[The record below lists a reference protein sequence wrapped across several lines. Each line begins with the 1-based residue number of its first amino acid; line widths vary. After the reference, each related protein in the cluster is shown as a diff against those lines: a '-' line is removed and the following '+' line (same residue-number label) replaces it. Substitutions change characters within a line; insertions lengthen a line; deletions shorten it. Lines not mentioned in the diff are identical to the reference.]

1 MKREFT
7 QEQKDAF
14 KEKALQA
21 KKEVA
26 AMEADNMAM
35 MMDPQQFKHF
45 LEVSR
50 LFTEYSDCNKW
61 LIFIQCIQRGMLPQK
76 VASYTT
82 WKKLHHQVKKGE
94 KSLKIYAPVTYGRFQ
109 SNETVPA
116 TAQDVE
122 AMEEYDNEHK
132 NVVKGYKVVS
142 VFELKQTEGD
152 PLNIVEVPT
161 ITWQQAIKEAKAL
174 KLPKRYDE
182 ALKEAIKAME
192 EKAAAEKAINKESA
206 IDAVEVKQEETKE
219 ETAPAVSSSGS
230 SVDLHFSEDGSLI
243 LLPFTNENGSFKLVS
258 DVIYN
263 ENKTSNAMIKTIY
276 NKLVKSCDGNMV
288 RSFFKWSAANEYCT
302 PARKHD
308 INVILGTEK
317 EFEHLK
323 LKKSLIDIQRLNGC
337 ITKQGYTITIDG
349 INLIVHKEGKANY
362 IISEEST
369 GLRIAGGYSSLTG
382 IKELLSNGFNGT
394 IEKVKNLLD
403 NPTKQIIE
411 AREAMNQYK
420 QTGRTLTA

>member
-192 EKAAAEKAINKESA
+192 EKAADEKAINKESA
-206 IDAVEVKQEETKE
+206 IDAVEVKQEKAKEEEAHASSSYHLDIQENKAGAVVKLPYLNANGFYTLAADLFAKNGISFSKCKQIASMLKKTCGKEATNAFLEYNTTLEECSNQRKYEINILLGKEESEKKLTYKKDLVDFLNVTTGKYETKKGYTTTVNGVKFHLVKVNDCYRLIDTLTGLE
-219 ETAPAVSSSGS
+219 VSNSG
-230 SVDLHFSEDGSLI
+230 LR
-243 LLPFTNENGSFKLVS
+243 FTNKTGYEPRMIEFSKLQS
-258 DVIYN
+258 YLDAAKNSPYR
-263 ENKTSNAMIKTIY
+263 
-276 NKLVKSCDGNMV
+276 NKL
-288 RSFFKWSAANEYCT
+288 REY
-302 PARKHD
+302 
-308 INVILGTEK
+308 
-317 EFEHLK
+317 
-323 LKKSLIDIQRLNGC
+323 Q
-337 ITKQGYTITIDG
+337 
-349 INLIVHKEGKANY
+349 
-362 IISEEST
+362 ES
-369 GLRIAGGYSSLTG
+369 
-382 IKELLSNGFNGT
+382 
-394 IEKVKNLLD
+394 
-403 NPTKQIIE
+403 
-411 AREAMNQYK
+411 
-420 QTGRTLTA
+420 RTLTA

>member
-7 QEQKDAF
+7 QVQKDAF

-94 KSLKIYAPVTYGRFQ
+94 KSIKIYAPVTYGRFQ

-116 TAQDVE
+116 TTQDVE

-152 PLNIVEVPT
+152 PLSIVEVPT
-161 ITWQQAIKEAKAL
+161 ITWQQAIKEAKSL

-182 ALKEAIKAME
+182 ALQEAIKAME
-192 EKAAAEKAINKESA
+192 EKAAAEKAIKKESA
-206 IDAVEVKQEETKE
+206 IDVEAKTETKE
-219 ETAPAVSSSGS
+219 ETAPDVSSSVS
-230 SVDLHFSEDGSLI
+230 SAYLHFSEDGSLI
-243 LLPFTNENGSFKLVS
+243 LLPFKNENGYFKLVS

-276 NKLVKSCDGNMV
+276 NKLVKTCNIDMV
-288 RSFFKWSAANEYCT
+288 ENFFRWSANNPDCT
-302 PARKHD
+302 SARKHE
-308 INVILGTEK
+308 INVILGTEEK
-317 EFEHLK
+317 QEVPK
-323 LKKSLIDIQRLNGC
+323 LKKSLVDVYENNGLK
-337 ITKQGYTITIDG
+337 TVSGYTTTIDG
-349 INLIVHKEGKANY
+349 VELAIYKKNRNDYVINEL
-362 IISEEST
+362 SS
-369 GLRIAGGYSSLTG
+369 GLRIGGGYSSLTG

-394 IEKVKNLLD
+394 IDKVKKLLD
-403 NPTKQIIE
+403 NPTKQITE

-420 QTGRTLTA
+420 QKGRTLTA

>member
-7 QEQKDAF
+7 QEQKEHF
-14 KEKALQA
+14 KANALQA

-94 KSLKIYAPVTYGRFQ
+94 KAIKIYAPVTYGRYQ
-109 SNETVPA
+109 SDEKVPA
-116 TAQDVE
+116 TLKDVE

-182 ALKEAIKAME
+182 ALQEAIKAME
-192 EKAAAEKAINKESA
+192 EKAAAEKAINKETA
-206 IDAVEVKQEETKE
+206 IDVEAKTETNE
-219 ETAPAVSSSGS
+219 GTAPAVSSSGS
-230 SVDLHFSEDGSLI
+230 SVDLHFSEDGRLI
-243 LLPFTNENGSFKLVS
+243 LLQFINENGSFKLVS

-276 NKLVKSCDGNMV
+276 NKLVKSCDENMV
-288 RSFFKWSAANEYCT
+288 RSFFEWSAKNPDCT

-308 INVILGTEK
+308 INVILGTEEK
-317 EFEHLK
+317 QEVPK
-323 LKKSLIDIQRLNGC
+323 LKKSLVDVYENNGLK
-337 ITKQGYTITIDG
+337 TVSGYTATIDG
-349 INLIVHKEGKANY
+349 VELAIYKKNRNDYVINEL
-362 IISEEST
+362 SS
-369 GLRIAGGYSSLTG
+369 GLRIGGGYSSLTG

-403 NPTKQIIE
+403 NPTKQITE

-420 QTGRTLTA
+420 QKGRTLTA

>member
-94 KSLKIYAPVTYGRFQ
+94 KAIKIYAPVTYGRFQ

-116 TAQDVE
+116 TTQDVE

-182 ALKEAIKAME
+182 ALQEAIKAME
-192 EKAAAEKAINKESA
+192 EKAEAEANINKAEA
-206 IDAVEVKQEETKE
+206 IDVTEAKE
-219 ETAPAVSSSGS
+219 ETAPAVSSETS
-230 SVDLHFSEDGSLI
+230 SYEDLQFTEDGSLI
-243 LLPFTNENGSFKLVS
+243 VLPFTNENGSFKLVS

-276 NKLVKSCDGNMV
+276 NKLIKTCDENMV
-288 RSFFKWSAANEYCT
+288 RSFFKWSANNTDCT
-302 PARKHD
+302 PTRKHE
-308 INVILGTEK
+308 INVILGTEEK
-317 EFEHLK
+317 QEAPK
-323 LKKSLIDIQRLNGC
+323 LKKSLVDVYENNGLK
-337 ITKQGYTITIDG
+337 TVSGYTTTIDG
-349 INLIVHKEGKANY
+349 VELAIYKKNRNDYVINEL
-362 IISEEST
+362 SS
-369 GLRIAGGYSSLTG
+369 GLRIGGGYSSLTG

-403 NPTKQIIE
+403 NPTKQITE

-420 QTGRTLTA
+420 QTGRTLAA

>member
-7 QEQKDAF
+7 QEQKEHF
-14 KEKALQA
+14 KANALQA

-94 KSLKIYAPVTYGRFQ
+94 KAIKIYAPVTYGRFQ

-116 TAQDVE
+116 TAQDVQ
-122 AMEEYDNEHK
+122 AMEEYDEQHK
-132 NVVKGYKVVS
+132 DVVKGYKVVS

-161 ITWQQAIKEAKAL
+161 ITWQQAIKEAKSL

-182 ALKEAIKAME
+182 ALQEAIKAME
-192 EKAAAEKAINKESA
+192 EKAAAEASINKAEA
-206 IDAVEVKQEETKE
+206 IDVTEAKTETKE
-219 ETAPAVSSSGS
+219 GTAPAVSSFGS

-243 LLPFTNENGSFKLVS
+243 VLPFKNENGSFKLVS

-276 NKLVKSCDGNMV
+276 NKLVKSCDENMV
-288 RSFFKWSAANEYCT
+288 ISFFEWSAKNPDCT
-302 PARKHD
+302 PARKHE
-308 INVILGTEK
+308 INVILGTEEK
-317 EFEHLK
+317 QEVPK
-323 LKKSLIDIQRLNGC
+323 LKKSLVDVYENNGLK
-337 ITKQGYTITIDG
+337 TVSGYTTTVDG
-349 INLIVHKEGKANY
+349 VELAIYKKNRNDYVINEL
-362 IISEEST
+362 SS
-369 GLRIAGGYSSLTG
+369 GLRIGGGYSSLTVV
-382 IKELLSNGFNGT
+382 KELLSDGFNGT
-394 IEKVKNLLD
+394 IKKAKNLLD
-403 NPTKQIIE
+403 NPTKQILE
-411 AREAMNQYK
+411 ACEAMSKYK

>member
-7 QEQKDAF
+7 QEQKEQF
-14 KEKALQA
+14 KANALQA

-94 KSLKIYAPVTYGRFQ
+94 KAIKIYAPVTYGRFQ

-116 TAQDVE
+116 TAKDVE
-122 AMEEYDNEHK
+122 AMEEYDEQHK
-132 NVVKGYKVVS
+132 DVVKGYKVVS

-161 ITWQQAIKEAKAL
+161 ITWQQAIKEAKSL

-182 ALKEAIKAME
+182 ALQEAIKAME
-192 EKAAAEKAINKESA
+192 EKAAAEANINKAEA
-206 IDAVEVKQEETKE
+206 IDVTEAKE
-219 ETAPAVSSSGS
+219 ETAPAVSSETS
-230 SVDLHFSEDGSLI
+230 SYEDLQFTEDGSLI
-243 LLPFTNENGSFKLVS
+243 VLPFTNENGSFKLVS

-276 NKLVKSCDGNMV
+276 NKLVKTCNIDMV
-288 RSFFKWSAANEYCT
+288 ENFFRWSATNPDCT
-302 PARKHD
+302 SIRKHE
-308 INVILGTEK
+308 INVILGTEEK
-317 EFEHLK
+317 QEVPK
-323 LKKSLIDIQRLNGC
+323 LKKSLVDVYENNGLK
-337 ITKQGYTITIDG
+337 TVSGYTTTVDG
-349 INLIVHKEGKANY
+349 VELAIYKKNRNDYVINEL
-362 IISEEST
+362 SS
-369 GLRIAGGYSSLTG
+369 GLRIGGGYSSLTVV
-382 IKELLSNGFNGT
+382 KELLSDGFNGT
-394 IEKVKNLLD
+394 IKKVKDLLD
-403 NPTKQIIE
+403 NPTKQILE
-411 AREAMNQYK
+411 ACEAMNQYK

>member
-45 LEVSR
+45 IEVSR

-94 KSLKIYAPVTYGRFQ
+94 KAIKIYAPVTYGRFQ
-109 SNETVPA
+109 STETVPA
-116 TAQDVE
+116 TKQDVE

-152 PLNIVEVPT
+152 PLNIVEAPT

-182 ALKEAIKAME
+182 ALQEAIKAME
-192 EKAAAEKAINKESA
+192 EKAAAEKAINKKSA
-206 IDAVEVKQEETKE
+206 IDVEAKTETKE
-219 ETAPAVSSSGS
+219 GTAPAVSSSGS

-243 LLPFTNENGSFKLVS
+243 VLPFKNENGSFKLVI

-276 NKLVKSCDGNMV
+276 NKLVKTCDVDMV

-302 PARKHD
+302 PARKHE
-308 INVILGTEK
+308 INVILGTEEK
-317 EFEHLK
+317 QEVPK
-323 LKKSLIDIQRLNGC
+323 LKKSLVDVYESNGF
-337 ITKQGYTITIDG
+337 TTVSGYKTTVSGVELAIYKKNRNDYV
-349 INLIVHKEGKANY
+349 INEL
-362 IISEEST
+362 SS
-369 GLRIAGGYSSLTG
+369 GLRIGGGYSSLSEVKDL
-382 IKELLSNGFNGT
+382 ISNGFNGT
-394 IEKVKNLLD
+394 IEKVKNLVE
-403 NPTKQIIE
+403 NPTKQILE
-411 AREAMNQYK
+411 AREAMNQYR
-420 QTGRTLTA
+420 QTGRTLAA

>member
-1 MKREFT
+1 MKKEFT

-94 KSLKIYAPVTYGRFQ
+94 KAIKIYAPVTYGRFQ

-116 TAQDVE
+116 TTQDVE

-182 ALKEAIKAME
+182 ALQEAIKAME
-192 EKAAAEKAINKESA
+192 EKAAAEANINKAEA
-206 IDAVEVKQEETKE
+206 IDVTEAKE

-276 NKLVKSCDGNMV
+276 NKLVKSCDTDMV
-288 RSFFKWSAANEYCT
+288 ENFFRWSATNPDCT
-302 PARKHD
+302 PIRKHE
-308 INVILGTEK
+308 INVILGTEEK
-317 EFEHLK
+317 QEAPK
-323 LKKSLIDIQRLNGC
+323 LKKSLVDVYESNGLR
-337 ITKQGYTITIDG
+337 TVSGYKTTVSGVELAIYKKNRNDYV
-349 INLIVHKEGKANY
+349 INEL
-362 IISEEST
+362 SS
-369 GLRIAGGYSSLTG
+369 GLRIGGGYSSLTEVKDL
-382 IKELLSNGFNGT
+382 ISNGFNGT
-394 IEKVKNLLD
+394 IEKVKNLLE
-403 NPTKQIIE
+403 NPTKQILE
-411 AREAMNQYK
+411 AREAMNQYR
-420 QTGRTLTA
+420 QTGRTLAA

>member
-7 QEQKDAF
+7 QEQKEQF
-14 KEKALQA
+14 KANALQA

-26 AMEADNMAM
+26 AIEADNMAM

-94 KSLKIYAPVTYGRFQ
+94 KAIKIYAPVTYGRYQ
-109 SNETVPA
+109 SDEKVPA
-116 TAQDVE
+116 TVQDVE

-182 ALKEAIKAME
+182 ALQEAIKAME
-192 EKAAAEKAINKESA
+192 EKAAAEANINKAEA
-206 IDAVEVKQEETKE
+206 IDVTEEKE
-219 ETAPAVSSSGS
+219 ETSPAVSSETS
-230 SVDLHFSEDGSLI
+230 SYEDLQFTEDGSLI
-243 LLPFTNENGSFKLVS
+243 VLPFTNENGSFKLVS

-276 NKLVKSCDGNMV
+276 NKLVKTCNIDMV
-288 RSFFKWSAANEYCT
+288 ENFFRWSATNPDCT
-302 PARKHD
+302 PSRKHE
-308 INVILGTEK
+308 INVILGTEEK
-317 EFEHLK
+317 QEVPK
-323 LKKSLIDIQRLNGC
+323 LKKSLVDVYENNGLRTVSGY
-337 ITKQGYTITIDG
+337 ITTIDG
-349 INLIVHKEGKANY
+349 VELAIYKKNRNDYVINEL
-362 IISEEST
+362 SS
-369 GLRIAGGYSSLTG
+369 GLRICGGYSSLTG

-403 NPTKQIIE
+403 NPTKQITE

>member
-45 LEVSR
+45 IEVSR

-94 KSLKIYAPVTYGRFQ
+94 KAIKIYAPVTYGRFQ
-109 SNETVPA
+109 STETVPA
-116 TAQDVE
+116 TKQDVE

-182 ALKEAIKAME
+182 ALQEAIKAME

-206 IDAVEVKQEETKE
+206 IDVEAKTETKE
-219 ETAPAVSSSGS
+219 GTAPAVSSSGS

-243 LLPFTNENGSFKLVS
+243 VLPFKNENGSFKLVI

-276 NKLVKSCDGNMV
+276 NKLVKTCDVDMV

-302 PARKHD
+302 PARKHE
-308 INVILGTEK
+308 INVILGTEEK
-317 EFEHLK
+317 QEVPK
-323 LKKSLIDIQRLNGC
+323 LKKSLVDVYESNGLR
-337 ITKQGYTITIDG
+337 TVSGYKTTVSGVELAIYKKNRNDYV
-349 INLIVHKEGKANY
+349 INEL
-362 IISEEST
+362 SS
-369 GLRIAGGYSSLTG
+369 GLRIGGGYSSLSEVKDL
-382 IKELLSNGFNGT
+382 ISNGFNGT
-394 IEKVKNLLD
+394 IEKVKNLVES
-403 NPTKQIIE
+403 PTKQILE
-411 AREAMNQYK
+411 AREAMNQYR
-420 QTGRTLTA
+420 QTGRTLAA

>member
-1 MKREFT
+1 MSIT
-7 QEQKDAF
+7 
-14 KEKALQA
+14 
-21 KKEVA
+21 
-26 AMEADNMAM
+26 N
-35 MMDPQQFKHF
+35 
-45 LEVSR
+45 
-50 LFTEYSDCNKW
+50 
-61 LIFIQCIQRGMLPQK
+61 
-76 VASYTT
+76 
-82 WKKLHHQVKKGE
+82 
-94 KSLKIYAPVTYGRFQ
+94 LKNF
-109 SNETVPA
+109 
-116 TAQDVE
+116 
-122 AMEEYDNEHK
+122 
-132 NVVKGYKVVS
+132 
-142 VFELKQTEGD
+142 
-152 PLNIVEVPT
+152 
-161 ITWQQAIKEAKAL
+161 
-174 KLPKRYDE
+174 
-182 ALKEAIKAME
+182 
-192 EKAAAEKAINKESA
+192 
-206 IDAVEVKQEETKE
+206 
-219 ETAPAVSSSGS
+219 
-230 SVDLHFSEDGSLI
+230 HFSEDGSLI

>member
-82 WKKLHHQVKKGE
+82 WKKLNHQVKKGE

-182 ALKEAIKAME
+182 ALQEAIKAME

-206 IDAVEVKQEETKE
+206 IDVEAKTETKE
-219 ETAPAVSSSGS
+219 ETAPAVSSSVS

-276 NKLVKSCDGNMV
+276 NKLVKSCDENMV
-288 RSFFKWSAANEYCT
+288 RSFFKWSAKNEYCT

-308 INVILGTEK
+308 INVILGTEEK
-317 EFEHLK
+317 QEVPK
-323 LKKSLIDIQRLNGC
+323 LKKSLVDVYENNGLR
-337 ITKQGYTITIDG
+337 TVSGYTTTVDG
-349 INLIVHKEGKANY
+349 VELAIYKKNRNDYVINEL
-362 IISEEST
+362 SS
-369 GLRIAGGYSSLTG
+369 GLRIGGGYSSLTVVKDL
-382 IKELLSNGFNGT
+382 ISNGFNGT

-403 NPTKQIIE
+403 SPTKQILE

-420 QTGRTLTA
+420 QTGRTLAA

>member
-1 MKREFT
+1 MKKEFT
-7 QEQKDAF
+7 QEQKEHF

-94 KSLKIYAPVTYGRFQ
+94 KAIKIYAPVTYGRFQ

-116 TAQDVE
+116 TVQDVE

-152 PLNIVEVPT
+152 PLSIVEVPT
-161 ITWQQAIKEAKAL
+161 ITWQQAIKEAKSL

-182 ALKEAIKAME
+182 ALQEAIKAME

-206 IDAVEVKQEETKE
+206 IDVEAKTETKE
-219 ETAPAVSSSGS
+219 GTAPAVSSSGS

-243 LLPFTNENGSFKLVS
+243 LLPFTNGSGSFKLVS

-263 ENKTSNAMIKTIY
+263 ENKTSNSMIKTIY
-276 NKLVKSCDGNMV
+276 NKLVKTCDVNMV

-308 INVILGTEK
+308 INVILGTEEK
-317 EFEHLK
+317 QEAPK
-323 LKKSLIDIQRLNGC
+323 LKKSLVDVYENNGLKTVSGY
-337 ITKQGYTITIDG
+337 ITTIDG
-349 INLIVHKEGKANY
+349 VGLAIYKKNRNDYVINEL
-362 IISEEST
+362 SS
-369 GLRIAGGYSSLTG
+369 GLRIGGGYSSLTG
-382 IKELLSNGFNGT
+382 VKDLISNGFNGT

-403 NPTKQIIE
+403 NPTKQITE

>member
-7 QEQKDAF
+7 QEQKEQF
-14 KEKALQA
+14 KANALQA

-26 AMEADNMAM
+26 AIEADNMAM
-35 MMDPQQFKHF
+35 MTDPQQFKHF

-122 AMEEYDNEHK
+122 AMEEYDEQHK
-132 NVVKGYKVVS
+132 DVVKGYKVVS

-161 ITWQQAIKEAKAL
+161 ITWHQAIKEAKAL

-182 ALKEAIKAME
+182 ALQEAIKAME
-192 EKAAAEKAINKESA
+192 EKAAAEANINKAEA
-206 IDAVEVKQEETKE
+206 IDVTEAKEEEEETHASSSYHLDIQENKAGAVVKLQYLNANGCYTLVANLFAQNGLTFAKCKQIASMLKKTCGEEATNAFLEYNTTLEECSNQRKHELNILLGKE
-219 ETAPAVSSSGS
+219 ESENKLTYKKDLVDFLNVTTGKYETKKGYTATVNGVEFHLVKVNDCYRLIDTLTGLEVSNSG
-230 SVDLHFSEDGSLI
+230 LR
-243 LLPFTNENGSFKLVS
+243 FTNKTGYEPRMREFSKLQS
-258 DVIYN
+258 YLDAAKNSPYR
-263 ENKTSNAMIKTIY
+263 
-276 NKLVKSCDGNMV
+276 NKL
-288 RSFFKWSAANEYCT
+288 REY
-302 PARKHD
+302 
-308 INVILGTEK
+308 
-317 EFEHLK
+317 
-323 LKKSLIDIQRLNGC
+323 Q
-337 ITKQGYTITIDG
+337 
-349 INLIVHKEGKANY
+349 
-362 IISEEST
+362 ES
-369 GLRIAGGYSSLTG
+369 
-382 IKELLSNGFNGT
+382 
-394 IEKVKNLLD
+394 
-403 NPTKQIIE
+403 
-411 AREAMNQYK
+411 
-420 QTGRTLTA
+420 RTLTA

>member
-7 QEQKDAF
+7 QEQKEQF

-61 LIFIQCIQRGMLPQK
+61 LIFIPCIQRGMLPQK

-94 KSLKIYAPVTYGRFQ
+94 KAIKIYAPVTYGRFQ

-116 TAQDVE
+116 TTQDVE

-182 ALKEAIKAME
+182 ALQEAIKAME
-192 EKAAAEKAINKESA
+192 EKAAAEKAIKKESA
-206 IDAVEVKQEETKE
+206 IDVEAKTETNE
-219 ETAPAVSSSGS
+219 ETAPAVSSSVS

-276 NKLVKSCDGNMV
+276 NKLVKSCDIDMV
-288 RSFFKWSAANEYCT
+288 RSFFKWSANNPDCT
-302 PARKHD
+302 PVRKHD
-308 INVILGTEK
+308 INIILGTEEK
-317 EFEHLK
+317 QEVPK
-323 LKKSLIDIQRLNGC
+323 LKKSLVDVYENNGLK
-337 ITKQGYTITIDG
+337 TVSGYTATANGVELAIYKKNRNDYV
-349 INLIVHKEGKANY
+349 INEL
-362 IISEEST
+362 SS
-369 GLRIAGGYSSLTG
+369 GLRIGGGYSSLTG

-403 NPTKQIIE
+403 NPTKQITE

-420 QTGRTLTA
+420 QTGRTLAA